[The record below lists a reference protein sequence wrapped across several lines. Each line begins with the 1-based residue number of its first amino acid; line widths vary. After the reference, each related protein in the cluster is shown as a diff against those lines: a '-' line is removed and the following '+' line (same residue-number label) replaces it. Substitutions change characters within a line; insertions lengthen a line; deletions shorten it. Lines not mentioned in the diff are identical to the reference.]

1 MNTPGRTCPRTYRT
15 RPEALRE
22 QSPLTAETVYII
34 GGLYGNEAAL
44 AAVEA
49 LAEREV
55 EVGRPR
61 PVLFF
66 NGDFNW
72 FNATPDAFRRVN
84 ETVLAHT
91 ALQGNVE
98 AEVATPSPGA
108 GCGCA
113 YPDWVGADTVARSN
127 RIMERLQEV
136 GTAAPTLVDRLGALP
151 CQRAVQVGE
160 ATIGVVHGDPES
172 LAGWGLAVEAMPPP
186 GRTPDRIADW
196 FRAAAV
202 DAFACTHTCLPY
214 LQAFEVERQRR
225 LAVNNGAAGM
235 PNFRGDDQGLLT
247 RIGTTAFPGEALY
260 GTRLR
265 GTYVDAVGVP
275 CRPPA
280 WLEWFDDT
288 WPPGSPARE
297 SYRGRIVN
305 GPNHHRADAV
315 RLRQGAPPRSGPS
328 GSRKPGV
335 DKTGDDRTG
344 CQ

>member
-1 MNTPGRTCPRTYRT
+1 MSTPGRTCPRTYRT

-22 QSPLTAETVYII
+22 QSPLTTETVYVI

-55 EVGRPR
+55 EAGRPR
-61 PVLFF
+61 PVLLF
-66 NGDFNW
+66 NGDFHW

-84 ETVLAHT
+84 EAVLAHT

-127 RIMERLQEV
+127 QIMERLREV
-136 GTAAPTLVDRLGALP
+136 GTSASRLVDRLGELP
-151 CQRAVQVGE
+151 RQRAVQVGE

-186 GRTPDRIADW
+186 GRTPDRLADW

-214 LQAFEVERQRR
+214 LQAFEVDQDRR
-225 LAVNNGAAGM
+225 LVVNNGAAGM

-247 RIGTTAFPGEALY
+247 RIGTTPFPGEARY

-280 WLEWFDDT
+280 WLEWFEET
-288 WPPGSPARE
+288 WPPGSPARA
-297 SYRGRIVN
+297 SYHDRIVN
-305 GPNHHRADAV
+305 GPAHRRSNAV
-315 RLRQGAPPRSGPS
+315 RVRPVQPS
-328 GSRKPGV
+328 TDESPEAKPSPV
-335 DKTGDDRTG
+335 DEADNEQRG
-344 CQ
+344 CS